1 MKRWHRYLSLPHKFG
16 ADPDDGLACDCVIMV
31 WNVLRDAGVEHPPYE
46 PGWLEMAARGEWTDL
61 KTQWLERT
69 VVCPQQ
75 EYALTLF
82 DEPTHLGLGIIVDNG
97 LLFPH
102 HKRGVHWL
110 PSRKVANL
118 EYRTFR

>member
-1 MKRWHRYLSLPHKFG
+1 MKRWHHYLGLPHQFG
-16 ADPDDGLACDCVIMV
+16 ADPDDGVACDCVIMT
-31 WNVLRDAGVEHPPYE
+31 WNVLRDAGVDHPPYDE
-46 PGWLEMAARGEWTDL
+46 NWLKMAACGEWAAL
-61 KTQWLERT
+61 KQQWLERT
-69 VVCPQQ
+69 KPCPQQ

-82 DEPTHLGLGIIVDNG
+82 EEPAHMGLGIIVDEG

-110 PSRKVANL
+110 PNKKVANR